1 MKDCDRKKEEEE
13 EAGLEMRASG
23 NRQSRGRPQKET
35 EAKNEWRVV
44 SSGKERKETRPPR
57 RLSDLNLREPEAATD
72 WTWTTATTTATF
84 RLHWKWSL
92 F

>member
-1 MKDCDRKKEEEE
+1 MKGCDRKKEEE
-13 EAGLEMRASG
+13 EAGLEMRASE

-57 RLSDLNLREPEAATD
+57 RLSDLNLREPEAA
-72 WTWTTATTTATF
+72 
-84 RLHWKWSL
+84 RLDL
-92 F
+92 DDGDDNGDV